1 MCFLPVHNAVHI
13 LFKFTFFQGPL
24 MCLASDISR
33 CFRIQTDILFC
44 RIWKACLVY
53 FMESIYILFVL
64 KKKIKIVLRSDSR
77 GFAYILLHS
86 LLLFSIWFLFPKKF
100 CCLYLKSDILLSSD
114 PSILS
119 MEASWPDQLSIT
131 SDVVGFCTFFSHCP
145 LPWREKRGKKQP
157 KGQSSFYLQKNC
169 KVEVSPEG
177 NNLR

>member
-1 MCFLPVHNAVHI
+1 MLSIWHLMLFQNTDGYFILQDMKSLPR
-13 LFKFTFFQGPL
+13 LFYE
-24 MCLASDISR
+24 
-33 CFRIQTDILFC
+33 
-44 RIWKACLVY
+44 VY
-53 FMESIYILFVL
+53 LYFICIA

-86 LLLFSIWFLFPKKF
+86 LLLSSIWFLFPKKF

-169 KVEVSPEG
+169 KVEASPEE
-177 NNLR
+177 NHLR